1 MCRLFK
7 LEQLIALETGKREEV
22 QHHFKTM
29 KIMATKGRI
38 SRLLTH

>member
-1 MCRLFK
+1 MCILFK

-29 KIMATKGRI
+29 KWQQREE
-38 SRLLTH
+38 SVDC